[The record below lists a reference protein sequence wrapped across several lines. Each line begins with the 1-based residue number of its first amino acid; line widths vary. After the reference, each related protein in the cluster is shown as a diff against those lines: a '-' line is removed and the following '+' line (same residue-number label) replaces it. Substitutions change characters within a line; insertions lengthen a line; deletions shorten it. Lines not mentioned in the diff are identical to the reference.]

1 MANQDGWMTFN
12 VKNYYFHTFKNQC
25 IHLLNYK
32 FILVYANILFV
43 VLFTTEM
50 VLKMYSLGFR
60 TYFVSMFNRFDCFV
74 VFGSIGEII
83 LVVYYQISL
92 GVSVLRCVRL
102 LRIFKVT
109 RYWSSLRNL
118 VVSLLNSM
126 RSIASLLLL
135 LALFIIITALLGM
148 QLFGGKFNYTEEAMF
163 NEFDDEKP
171 RSNFDDFMNSAMTV
185 FQVKKSVSNF
195 F

>member
-1 MANQDGWMTFN
+1 
-12 VKNYYFHTFKNQC
+12 
-25 IHLLNYK
+25 
-32 FILVYANILFV
+32 
-43 VLFTTEM
+43 
-50 VLKMYSLGFR
+50 MYSLGFR

-74 VFGSIGEII
+74 VFGSIGEIM
-83 LVVYYQISL
+83 LVVYYHISL
-92 GVSVLRCVRL
+92 GISVLRCVRL

-135 LALFIIITALLGM
+135 LILYIIITALLGM

-163 NEFDDEKP
+163 NEYDEEKP
-171 RSNFDDFMNSAMTV
+171 RSNFDDFINSAMTV
-185 FQVKKSVSNF
+185 FQVNICFLVLFYSD
-195 F
+195 

>member
-1 MANQDGWMTFN
+1 
-12 VKNYYFHTFKNQC
+12 
-25 IHLLNYK
+25 
-32 FILVYANILFV
+32 
-43 VLFTTEM
+43 M

-74 VFGSIGEII
+74 VFGSIGEIM

-148 QLFGGKFNYTEEAMF
+148 QLFGGKFNYTEESMF
-163 NEFDDEKP
+163 NEYDDEKP

-185 FQVKKSVSNF
+185 FQVNNFNKNVKLISNVF
-195 F
+195 TDD

>member
-1 MANQDGWMTFN
+1 MANIF
-12 VKNYYFHTFKNQC
+12 
-25 IHLLNYK
+25 
-32 FILVYANILFV
+32 FV
-43 VLFTTEM
+43 ILFTTEM

-74 VFGSIGEII
+74 VFGSIGEIM

-148 QLFGGKFNYTEEAMF
+148 QLFGGKFNYTEESMF
-163 NEFDDEKP
+163 NEYDDEKP

-185 FQVKKSVSNF
+185 FQVKITYNNF
-195 F
+195 NKIVKLISDDFTYDWI